1 MPTYEYRCKRC
12 KHELEAL
19 QSITAK
25 PLTRCPQC
33 GRNGLERVIGAGAG
47 IIFRG
52 PGFYATDY
60 PRGASDKG
68 PSAKEKAKSG
78 ESKGEAASA
87 SEGSDSAD

>member
-1 MPTYEYRCKRC
+1 MPTYEYRCKHC

-19 QSITAK
+19 QSMTAK
-25 PLTRCPQC
+25 PLTKCPQC

-60 PRGASDKG
+60 RRGSSAKG
-68 PSAKEKAKSG
+68 PSAKEKAKPG